1 VLHQYLTQDEP
12 QAAAAHHAPDDA
24 PGFGVYVH
32 WPFCASKCPYC
43 DFNSHVSHKPVDEA
57 RFAVALGRELE
68 HHAQQTPGR
77 RVASVFFGGGTPS
90 LMAPQTIESVL
101 SAIEGLWPL
110 APDAEITLEAN
121 PSSVEAAR
129 FSGYRAAGVNRVS
142 LGVQS
147 LRDDQLRFLGR
158 LHSAD
163 EARRALSIATRT
175 FEHVSIDLIYAR
187 PGQTEAEWREELHE
201 ALALGTRHLSAYQ
214 LTIEPDTAFFRLHQ
228 EGRLRLPSDDA
239 AADLYALTSQ
249 LCAEAGL
256 SPYETSNYARPGEE
270 SRHNLVYWRYG
281 EYAGVGPGA
290 HSRLRIG
297 ESGRAAC
304 EAIRD
309 PAGWLMQVERDGTGI
324 ASQTAISRLEQA
336 EEMLLMGLRLSE
348 GLPLARLASAGYTIS
363 PEAIADLARSG
374 LVEMTDDAR
383 IRVRE
388 AGRLLVNHIVLR
400 LAQALCPLE
409 VATG

>member
-1 VLHQYLTQDEP
+1 MLLHRLKRDEP
-12 QAAAAHHAPDDA
+12 RHPAHADELDEDA
-24 PGFGVYVH
+24 GFGIYVH

-57 RFAVALGRELE
+57 RFAVALRRELE
-68 HHAQQTPGR
+68 HYARLTPGR
-77 RVASVFFGGGTPS
+77 RVNSVFFGGGTPS
-90 LMAPQTIESVL
+90 LMAPKTIESVL
-101 SAIEGLWPL
+101 SAISGLWPL

-175 FEHVSIDLIYAR
+175 FERVSIDLIYAR
-187 PGQTEAEWREELHE
+187 PDQTEAAWRDELGE

-214 LTIEPDTAFFRLHQ
+214 LTIEPDTAFFRLHR
-228 EGRLRLPSDDA
+228 EGKLRVPADDA
-239 AADLYALTSQ
+239 AADLYALTSH
-249 LCAEAGL
+249 LCADAGL
-256 SPYETSNYARPGEE
+256 SAYETSNYAMPGEE

-297 ESGRAAC
+297 ESGRVAC
-304 EAIRD
+304 EAVRD

-324 ASQTAISRLEQA
+324 ASQTMISRLEQA
-336 EEMLLMGLRLSE
+336 EEMLLMGLRLAE
-348 GLPLARLASAGYTIS
+348 GVPLARLEALTGQTIGLGAI
-363 PEAIADLARSG
+363 EALVRAG
-374 LVEMTDDAR
+374 LVEMTGDR
-383 IRVRE
+383 RVRVRE
-388 AGRLLVNHIVLR
+388 AGRLLVNHVVLE
-400 LAQALCPLE
+400 LANGLDPI
-409 VATG
+409 G